1 MADFKELGTFDIIY
15 CDPPWLYANGG
26 STKGKATDHY
36 NCMSMKELKCLPVNE
51 LANADCALLMWT
63 TGPMMKKAV
72 DLMGCWG
79 FEYRTVFTV
88 WDKLNPVKLNS
99 VTHPGYYSLSS
110 CEFLLVGMK
119 GKLCNLKS
127 KPVFN
132 VRKLQHLPRS
142 VHSKKPDII
151 RNLIEQFFGKAERK
165 IELFARKQI
174 EGWECW
180 GNETNK
186 FNV

>member
-1 MADFKELGTFDIIY
+1 MVDFKDLETFDIIY
-15 CDPPWLYANGG
+15 CNPPWLYANGG
-26 STKGKATDHY
+26 RPKRKATNNY
-36 NCMSMKELKCLPVNE
+36 NCMPMKELKCLPVNE
-51 LANADCALLMWT
+51 LANQDCALLMWT

-72 DLMGCWG
+72 NLMGCWG

-132 VRKLQHLPRS
+132 VRQLQHLPRS

-151 RNLIEQFFGKAERK
+151 RNLIE
-165 IELFARKQI
+165 
-174 EGWECW
+174 
-180 GNETNK
+180 
-186 FNV
+186 